1 MNRSLS
7 SQSLYEEISPM
18 GKINSVQ
25 RNTSQK
31 FSGLEGM
38 VKPLKDSASSD
49 HAALD
54 RSTLKI
60 LEDFSGRVKE
70 TMRGC
75 FIYAGPNGTAKT
87 TAAVLLGNRL
97 GLDLYRIDLS
107 AVVSKYI
114 GETEKN
120 LQKIFDAAAE
130 SNAILFFDEADALF
144 GKRSVVKDS
153 HDRYAN
159 IEISY
164 LLKKM
169 EEYNGVAILATNRR
183 PDIDDVLIGRHW
195 YSIDFT
201 K

>member
-1 MNRSLS
+1 
-7 SQSLYEEISPM
+7 M

-38 VKPLKDSASSD
+38 VKPFKDSASSD
-49 HAALD
+49 HTALD

-60 LEDFSGRVKE
+60 LEDFSDRVKE
-70 TMRGC
+70 TMRGS

-87 TAAVLLGNRL
+87 TAAVLIGKRL
-97 GLDLYRIDLS
+97 GLDLYRVDLS

-120 LQKIFDAAAE
+120 LQEIFDAAAK
-130 SNAILFFDEADALF
+130 SNVILFFDEADALF

-159 IEISY
+159 IEISC
-164 LLKKM
+164 LLKNM